1 MKYIICKR
9 LAACVRLKRAMQFAS
24 SEPELSNANT
34 GQVAV
39 GDRRR
44 SSSNGPGH
52 RNSVTAAT
60 GQTAGSA
67 NNESV
72 EKLLRDIRD
81 LLESRIRGEDRRRRE
96 NAEMDQRKSEWLLA
110 AAVVDRFC
118 AVAFAVMFIGGNLL
132 FFILFFTHT

>member
-1 MKYIICKR
+1 MKYICRR
-9 LAACVRLKRAMQFAS
+9 LAACVCLKRAMQFAS

-34 GQVAV
+34 AGQVAI
-39 GDRRR
+39 GDRRC
-44 SSSNGPGH
+44 SSSNGPAH
-52 RNSVTAAT
+52 RDSVAAPT
-60 GQTAGSA
+60 GQTASSA

-81 LLESRIRGEDRRRRE
+81 LLESRIRDEDRRRRE